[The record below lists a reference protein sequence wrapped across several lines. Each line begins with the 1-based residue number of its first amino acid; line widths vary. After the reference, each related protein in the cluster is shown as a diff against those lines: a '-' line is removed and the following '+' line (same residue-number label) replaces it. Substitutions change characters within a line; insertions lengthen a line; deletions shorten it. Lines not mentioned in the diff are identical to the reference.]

1 MAMTLQADERH
12 QKPQQPLVQTAET
25 ADVLIQRWDQRCSPV
40 NRSATDYP
48 RLEDRVAEEV
58 PIAMVYNGIS
68 HAVMLASPK
77 HLEDFALGFSLA
89 EGIINSPG
97 DLYGLEI
104 VPQPQGIALEMEIA
118 SECMLSL
125 KQRRRS
131 MAGRTG
137 CGLCGTENLAQAV
150 RLPKQVLPKN
160 GCYTPEAIQRAIQ
173 AIQSQQPLQ
182 AVTGATHAC
191 AWANSQGEVL
201 MTREDVGRH
210 NALDKLAG
218 ALASQQKTVKT
229 DLQGFVV
236 TTSRASVEM
245 IQKAYAMSASMLV
258 AISAPTG
265 LAVRM
270 AETCGMTLVGF
281 ARPGQ
286 FVIYAHSERI
296 GAEENK

>member
-1 MAMTLQADERH
+1 MLVALQTDKSHLE
-12 QKPQQPLVQTAET
+12 QNQPLIQTAESTGVLVRRWQQSSSPAKAT
-25 ADVLIQRWDQRCSPV
+25 A
-40 NRSATDYP
+40 TEYP
-48 RLEDRVAEEV
+48 LLDDCVAEEV

-68 HAVMLASPK
+68 HAVMLASPG

-89 EGIINSPG
+89 EGILRSRE

-104 VPQPQGIALEMEIA
+104 VPQVDGIALEMEIA

-137 CGLCGTENLAQAV
+137 CGLCGTENLAHAI
-150 RLPKQVLPKN
+150 RLPQQTLPVT
-160 GCYTPEAIQRAIQ
+160 GRYSPQAIQRAIT
-173 AIQSQQPLQ
+173 ALQSQQRLQ
-182 AVTGATHAC
+182 AMTGATHAC
-191 AWANSQGEVL
+191 AWADRHGEVL
-201 MTREDVGRH
+201 LVREDVGRH

-218 ALASQQKTVKT
+218 ALAAQKMTVNEGQ
-229 DLQGFVV
+229 QGFVV

-245 IQKAYAMSASMLV
+245 VQKAYAMSASLLV

-265 LAVRM
+265 LAVRI

-286 FVIYAHSERI
+286 FVIYAHAERI

>member
-1 MAMTLQADERH
+1 MGIAPQANECH
-12 QKPQQPLVQTAET
+12 PELGQPLIRNTEST
-25 ADVLIQRWDQRCSPV
+25 GVLVRRWQQSSSPAKAT
-40 NRSATDYP
+40 ATDYP
-48 RLEDRVAEEV
+48 LLEDRVAEEV

-68 HAVMLASPK
+68 HAVMLASPE
-77 HLEDFALGFSLA
+77 HLQDFAMGFSLS
-89 EGIINSPG
+89 EGIINDPR
-97 DLYGLEI
+97 DLYGIEV
-104 VPQPQGIALEMEIA
+104 VPQLQGIALEMEIA
-118 SECMLSL
+118 SECMLRL

-137 CGLCGTENLAQAV
+137 CGLCGTENLAQAI
-150 RLPKQVLPKN
+150 RLPHHTLAFNNQYK
-160 GCYTPEAIQRAIQ
+160 PEAIQQ
-173 AIQSQQPLQ
+173 AITALQQQQPLQ

-191 AWANSQGEVL
+191 AWADSHGQVL
-201 MTREDVGRH
+201 LVREDVGRH

-218 ALASQQKTVKT
+218 ALAKRQQSVKT
-229 DLQGFVV
+229 DHNGFVV

-286 FVIYAHSERI
+286 FVIYAHAERI